1 MNAVRHET
9 FADEGLVKYYDAQDR
24 VVEIAFLKSGNGCT
38 IKYDVSIE
46 RQDERIVRWNN
57 GEVFRTWT
65 EEGKTKFV
73 RLNDVQE
80 WHY

>member
-1 MNAVRHET
+1 MNAVRHEFCDNNT
-9 FADEGLVKYYDAQDR
+9 LLKYYDAQDR
-24 VVEIAFLKSGNGCT
+24 IVEIAFIASGNGCT
-38 IKYDVSIE
+38 IQYDVSLE
-46 RQDERIVRWNN
+46 RPDERIVRWDN

>member
-1 MNAVRHET
+1 MNAVRHEFCDNNT
-9 FADEGLVKYYDAQDR
+9 LLKYYDAQDR
-24 VVEIAFLKSGNGCT
+24 IVEIAFITSGNGCT
-38 IKYDVSIE
+38 IQYDVSLE
-46 RQDERIVRWNN
+46 RPDERIVRWDN

>member
-1 MNAVRHET
+1 MNAVRHESCDNNT
-9 FADEGLVKYYDAQDR
+9 LLKYYDAKDR
-24 VVEIAFLKSGNGCT
+24 IVEIAFITSGNGCT
-38 IKYDVSIE
+38 IQYDVSLE
-46 RQDERIVRWNN
+46 RPDERIVRWDN

-65 EEGKTKFV
+65 EDGKTKFV

>member
-1 MNAVRHET
+1 MNAVRHEFCDNNT
-9 FADEGLVKYYDAQDR
+9 LLKYYDAKDR
-24 VVEIAFLKSGNGCT
+24 IVEIAFITSGNGCT
-38 IKYDVSIE
+38 IQYDVSIE
-46 RQDERIVRWNN
+46 RPDERIVRWDN

>member
-1 MNAVRHET
+1 MNAVRHEYCDNNT
-9 FADEGLVKYYDAQDR
+9 LLKYYDAKDR
-24 VVEIAFLKSGNGCT
+24 IVEIAFITSGNGCT
-38 IKYDVSIE
+38 IQYDVSLE
-46 RQDERIVRWNN
+46 RPDERIVRWDN

>member
-1 MNAVRHET
+1 MNAVRHEFCDNNT
-9 FADEGLVKYYDAQDR
+9 LLKYYDAKDR
-24 VVEIAFLKSGNGCT
+24 IVEIAFITSGNGCT
-38 IKYDVSIE
+38 IQYDVSLE
-46 RQDERIVRWNN
+46 RPDERIVRWDN

>member
-1 MNAVRHET
+1 MNTVRHEFCDNNT
-9 FADEGLVKYYDAQDR
+9 LLKYYDAKDR
-24 VVEIAFLKSGNGCT
+24 IVEIAFITSGNGCT
-38 IKYDVSIE
+38 IQYDVSLE
-46 RQDERIVRWNN
+46 RPDERIVRWDN

>member
-1 MNAVRHET
+1 MNAVRHEFCDNNT
-9 FADEGLVKYYDAQDR
+9 LLKYYDAQDR
-24 VVEIAFLKSGNGCT
+24 IVEIAFITSGNGCT
-38 IKYDVSIE
+38 IQYDVSME
-46 RQDERIVRWNN
+46 RPDERIVRWDN
-57 GEVFRTWT
+57 GEVYRTWT

>member
-1 MNAVRHET
+1 MNAVRHEFCDDNT
-9 FADEGLVKYYDAQDR
+9 LLKYYDAQDR
-24 VVEIAFLKSGNGCT
+24 IVEIAFITSGNGCT
-38 IKYDVSIE
+38 IQYDVSLE
-46 RQDERIVRWNN
+46 RPDERIVRWDN

-65 EEGKTKFV
+65 EDGKTKFV

>member
-1 MNAVRHET
+1 MNAVRHEYCDNNT
-9 FADEGLVKYYDAQDR
+9 LLKYYDAKDR
-24 VVEIAFLKSGNGCT
+24 IVEIAFITSGNGCT
-38 IKYDVSIE
+38 IQYDVSLE
-46 RQDERIVRWNN
+46 RPDERIVRWDN

-65 EEGKTKFV
+65 EDGKTKFV

>member
-1 MNAVRHET
+1 MNAVRHEYCDNNT
-9 FADEGLVKYYDAQDR
+9 LLKYYDAKDR
-24 VVEIAFLKSGNGCT
+24 IVEIAFITSGNGCT
-38 IKYDVSIE
+38 IQYDVSIE
-46 RQDERIVRWNN
+46 RPDERIVRWDN

-65 EEGKTKFV
+65 EDGKTKFV

>member
-1 MNAVRHET
+1 MNAVRHEFCDDNT
-9 FADEGLVKYYDAQDR
+9 LLKYYDAKDR
-24 VVEIAFLKSGNGCT
+24 IVEIAFITSGNGCT
-38 IKYDVSIE
+38 IQYDVSLE
-46 RQDERIVRWNN
+46 RPDERIVRWDN

-65 EEGKTKFV
+65 EDGKTKFV

>member
-1 MNAVRHET
+1 MNAVRHEYCDNNT
-9 FADEGLVKYYDAQDR
+9 LLKYYDAKGR
-24 VVEIAFLKSGNGCT
+24 IVEIAFITSGNGCT
-38 IKYDVSIE
+38 IQYDVSLE
-46 RQDERIVRWNN
+46 RPDERIVRWDN

>member
-1 MNAVRHET
+1 MNAVRHEFCDNNT
-9 FADEGLVKYYDAQDR
+9 MLKYYDAKDR
-24 VVEIAFLKSGNGCT
+24 IVEIAFITSGNGCT
-38 IKYDVSIE
+38 IQYDVSIE
-46 RQDERIVRWNN
+46 RPNERIVRWDN

>member
-1 MNAVRHET
+1 MNAVRHEFCDNNT
-9 FADEGLVKYYDAQDR
+9 LLKYYDSQDR
-24 VVEIAFLKSGNGCT
+24 IVEIAFITSGNGCT
-38 IKYDVSIE
+38 IQYDVSLE
-46 RQDERIVRWNN
+46 RPDERIVRWDN

>member
-1 MNAVRHET
+1 MNAVRHESCDNNT
-9 FADEGLVKYYDAQDR
+9 LVKYYDSQNR
-24 VVEIAFLKSGNGCT
+24 IVEIAFITSGNGCT
-38 IKYDVSIE
+38 IQYDVSLE
-46 RQDERIVRWNN
+46 RPDERIVRWNN

>member
-1 MNAVRHET
+1 MDIVRHKFCDNNT
-9 FADEGLVKYYDAQDR
+9 LLKYYDSQDR
-24 VVEIAFLKSGNGCT
+24 IVEIAFLASGHGCT
-38 IKYDVSIE
+38 IQYDVSRE
-46 RQDERIVRWNN
+46 RPDERIVRWDN
-57 GEVFRTWT
+57 GEVYRTWA

>member
-1 MNAVRHET
+1 MNAVRHEFCDNNT
-9 FADEGLVKYYDAQDR
+9 LLKYYDAKER
-24 VVEIAFLKSGNGCT
+24 IVEIAFITSGNGCT
-38 IKYDVSIE
+38 IQYDVSLE
-46 RQDERIVRWNN
+46 RPDERIVRWDN

-65 EEGKTKFV
+65 EDGKTKFV

>member
-1 MNAVRHET
+1 MNAVRHESCDNNT
-9 FADEGLVKYYDAQDR
+9 LVKYYDSQDR
-24 VVEIAFLKSGNGCT
+24 IVEIAFLTSGNGCT
-38 IKYDVSIE
+38 IQYDVSLE
-46 RQDERIVRWNN
+46 RPDERIVRWDN

-65 EEGKTKFV
+65 EDGKTKFV

>member
-1 MNAVRHET
+1 MNAVRHEFCDNNT
-9 FADEGLVKYYDAQDR
+9 LLKYYDSQDR
-24 VVEIAFLKSGNGCT
+24 IVEIAFITSGNGCT
-38 IKYDVSIE
+38 IQYDVSME
-46 RQDERIVRWNN
+46 RPDERIVRWDN

>member
-1 MNAVRHET
+1 MNAVRHEYCDNNT
-9 FADEGLVKYYDAQDR
+9 LLKYYDAKDR
-24 VVEIAFLKSGNGCT
+24 IVEIAFITSGNGCT
-38 IKYDVSIE
+38 IQYDVSIE
-46 RQDERIVRWNN
+46 RPDERIVRWDN

>member
-1 MNAVRHET
+1 MNAVRHEFCDNNT
-9 FADEGLVKYYDAQDR
+9 LLKYYDAKDR
-24 VVEIAFLKSGNGCT
+24 IVEIAFITSGNGCT
-38 IKYDVSIE
+38 IQYDVSLE
-46 RQDERIVRWNN
+46 RPDERIVRWDN

-65 EEGKTKFV
+65 EDGKTKFV

>member
-1 MNAVRHET
+1 MKAVRHEFCDNNT
-9 FADEGLVKYYDAQDR
+9 LLKYYDAQDR
-24 VVEIAFLKSGNGCT
+24 IVEISFITSGNGCT
-38 IKYDVSIE
+38 IQYDVSIE
-46 RQDERIVRWNN
+46 RPDERIVRWNN

-65 EEGKTKFV
+65 EDGKTKFV

>member
-1 MNAVRHET
+1 MNAVRHEFCDNNT
-9 FADEGLVKYYDAQDR
+9 LLKYYDAKDR
-24 VVEIAFLKSGNGCT
+24 IVEIAFITSGNGCT
-38 IKYDVSIE
+38 IQYDVSIE
-46 RQDERIVRWNN
+46 RPDERIVRWDN

-65 EEGKTKFV
+65 EDGKTKFV

>member
-1 MNAVRHET
+1 MNAVRHESCDNNT
-9 FADEGLVKYYDAQDR
+9 LLKYYDAKDR
-24 VVEIAFLKSGNGCT
+24 IVEIAFITSGNGCT
-38 IKYDVSIE
+38 IQYDVSLE
-46 RQDERIVRWNN
+46 RPDERIVRWDN